1 MRPRFFGRWS
11 QESDFIIRP
20 IAKGR
25 KMRKDYRAGATIRE
39 TNSMNTTVSQCSL
52 IAELE
57 ARQDDLMLRLD
68 ELDKR
73 VERTLIECQTSRGNS
88 SRVGPALSMESHRA

>member
-1 MRPRFFGRWS
+1 
-11 QESDFIIRP
+11 
-20 IAKGR
+20 
-25 KMRKDYRAGATIRE
+25 
-39 TNSMNTTVSQCSL
+39 MNTSVSQCSL

-73 VERTLIECQTSRGNS
+73 VERTLIEYQTSRGTS
-88 SRVGPALSMESHRA
+88 SRVGSVSSLEGHRA